1 MLLTPDQMKILAD
14 LERKM
19 DSGEQPFVQTSH
31 SRMAFRQEL
40 LDECGIKSGQSVS
53 TAMVHTLMQMS
64 LASLQVQIITDNM
77 KKL

>member
-1 MLLTPDQMKILAD
+1 MLLTLDQIKILAD

-31 SRMAFRQEL
+31 GRMAFRQEL